1 MFRPL
6 LRSHRRPPRRGTA
19 ILITCFFLIT
29 IMMVTGLALVMYAAR
44 EKAAAMAYQD
54 AIAVPAKTPPDP
66 TNAVNAF
73 FGGLLYD
80 DLDDGAALQNAM
92 RGHSIARSMYGSRSD
107 YSAPGNPWVGSVTPW
122 AGVGPFN
129 DQPNTYTYNGTATY
143 PSLAGITNRQRI
155 VNYTAMQMDNQ
166 PLLIDPEWTRN
177 RLPSAGGSWQF
188 KDTVAGRDYV
198 GKHAGYTYPGV
209 KDFFLGAQDPY
220 TGEVL
225 VPSFHRDWIF
235 GSLAPT
241 NPNWYNDAGRVLTLR
256 PRPGSA
262 TLPEHPNFPRV
273 PPNADGSYT
282 GDVQNCPGSYR
293 FIDGKGFIAL
303 NDSLWMH
310 IGLSPMRLA
319 NGTLVQPLVAALV
332 LPLDGRFDM
341 SVHGNQ
347 LNGGAH
353 EGYGGYGP
361 WAVDIGYGLSDY
373 NATTP
378 PPMPLAA
385 NMEANRK
392 SLTAGRKANYAAE
405 FNPFATGQLLPTYG
419 GVSWTGAQVDF
430 QFPAGNS
437 LFGQPSRANPTLN
450 PIYSNFQNDNAQ
462 VPKPPAFPDP
472 TLGHPA
478 GYNRDEF
485 AVRDTANTTSPI
497 FPYTDLKRFSLR
509 YAYTPDWYY
518 QAFATKAAQDTFLG
532 QPNAYPYLANPG
544 AGTPSTYRLDPA
556 HNRRLLFTPKATGL
570 DRPALAPNFVSRDDG
585 SGTGS
590 ASPALQIVA
599 GATKPGGLFAG
610 ANATATVYPPPQNP
624 GTVTD
629 FAPPVA
635 IGTSITQRWY
645 NIQAA
650 LGSVNLNRPLADY
663 RTDLTKPLGTDVN
676 PVGTPTP
683 DPLLLKNMG
692 NVVQA
697 EADRQALAKDI
708 FVRLCV
714 ATGAAAIVDPNTG
727 NISLPNPISRQINGA
742 GVTYTTQQYDAL
754 RYLAQL
760 AVNIVD
766 HIDNDDVSTTFLWN
780 PVEGAAEDLKAAK
793 VGNRAV
799 FGVEKPRLLLNE
811 VYSEI
816 TNDTGMSDQVEALK
830 DKDGNPIPLAPT
842 ANAHVRF
849 WAELVNPTSAPHA
862 ANTGVLGTGAVSLNA
877 YQIQIARAIQATGGT
892 EDRISFLSSLGNTSG
907 VFGNATGTPVAA
919 DAIFNFPLVPAGSNP
934 AAVAPNDVT
943 LLNNGPNSQYAPPY
957 TGAPTSTLPAGGFVL
972 VGPPTLTPK
981 KDAKEF
987 NPPAA
992 GVWATTNKVDSQ
1004 PLGPAMSSNGMGYM
1018 LTMPSATTLS
1028 NKEFKRHVVQL
1039 RRLTNPYLQA
1049 NDPNYSYDPN
1059 RTPNPYVTVDMM
1071 DNVPAFDA
1079 VHRAAG
1085 QATDR
1090 KERDGG
1096 NPGGYD
1102 PVDQRFSVGKVQP
1115 LAAYSGMVPADGPG
1129 VYNVYNG
1136 NTARA
1141 VASSLTDSMIR
1152 DQTGAPTLPTPATDP
1167 TVTNDPNEPKNTFGR
1182 HNGHLN
1188 RGQLP
1193 SLPPGATVT
1202 PANAPAT
1209 LTDTIML
1216 PFDWLPH
1223 LDRPLETQ
1231 GDLFTVRDCPPH
1243 RLTSEFVRPN
1253 ATAPSLRYDA
1263 SYALWTRHNDG
1274 LTRALGLLSVKS
1286 PDLRVAHG
1294 GRVAGKLNPNV
1305 IQDRR
1310 VVQGVWAPQANNRFN
1325 LAFVND
1331 TVWDKWLR
1339 SRSNMQGRKQAD
1351 GATVFNSPVPTGS
1364 LGEGGGDRPFMPF
1377 AAPTA
1382 TAGTFAYGNPST
1394 FSDGDTILRR
1404 PEPTMAIPNPE
1415 PHLILDP
1422 QADPTVVHHPYTQ
1435 SEPLR
1440 KVMNNLT
1447 TVSHSFV
1454 VYLTVGYFEYEGLQ
1468 TGNYPSGAPAPPRF
1482 GAEVYDQIPGDM
1494 RQKFVA
1500 VIDMS
1505 NMALDPVNPVHA
1517 SGQPFFTALTSTVRP
1532 TANPATMP
1540 AVLTLASGV
1549 GDSTTFRVPVDG
1561 QTVSFQAGSNPQL
1574 VLGYGPET
1582 QVLVVDAVG
1591 PMAPPNPPDP
1601 GARYPNGLAANQIGV
1616 LNLSRSAWGG
1626 TCVSNVRPGYVGPQP
1641 GFNFTLD
1648 KYKPV
1653 VPYVERLR

>member
-44 EKAAAMAYQD
+44 EKAAAMAYSD
-54 AIAVPAKTPPDP
+54 AIAVPAKAPPDP

-80 DLDDGAALQNAM
+80 DLDDGPALQNVM

-129 DQPNTYTYNGTATY
+129 DQPSTYTYNGTASY
-143 PSLAGITNRQRI
+143 PSLAGITSRQRI
-155 VNYTAMQMDNQ
+155 VNYTAMLMDNQ

-177 RLPSAGGSWQF
+177 RLPGAGGSWLF

-225 VPSFHRDWIF
+225 VPSFHRDWLF
-235 GSLAPT
+235 RHTSRPADESPLHPA
-241 NPNWYNDAGRVLTLR
+241 NPNWYNDAGRLLTVR
-256 PRPGSA
+256 PRPA
-262 TLPEHPNFPRV
+262 EHPNFPRV

-293 FIDGKGFIAL
+293 FVDGKGFIAL
-303 NDSLWMH
+303 NDSQWMH

-319 NGTLVQPLVAALV
+319 SGKLVQPLVAALV

-392 SLTAGRKANYAAE
+392 SLIAGRKANYPAE

-437 LFGQPSRANPTLN
+437 LFGQPSRANPTLT

-462 VPKPPAFPDP
+462 VPKPPALPDL

-485 AVRDTANTTSPI
+485 AVRNTANMNSPI

-532 QPNAYPYLANPG
+532 QPTTYPYLANPG
-544 AGTPSTYRLDPA
+544 ASTSSNYRLDPA

-585 SGTGS
+585 TGTGS

-610 ANATATVYPPPQNP
+610 ANPTATVYPTPQNP

-635 IGTSITQRWY
+635 VGAGVTQRWY

-676 PVGTPTP
+676 PTGTLTP

-708 FVRLCV
+708 FIRLCV

-727 NISLPNPISRQINGA
+727 NISLPNPITRQINGA
-742 GVTYTTQQYDAL
+742 GVAYTTQQYDAL

-799 FGVEKPRLLLNE
+799 FGIEKPRLLLNE

-816 TNDTGMSDQVEALK
+816 TNDTGPGDQVEAVK
-830 DKDGNPIPLAPT
+830 DKDGNPTPLAPT
-842 ANAHVRF
+842 ANAQVRF

-862 ANTGVLGTGAVSLNA
+862 TNTGVLGTGAVNLSA
-877 YQIQIARAIQATGGT
+877 YQIQIARAIQETGGT
-892 EDRISFLSSLGNTSG
+892 GDRISFLSSLSNTSG
-907 VFGNATGTPVAA
+907 VFGDATGTPVTA
-919 DAIFNFPLVPAGSNP
+919 DAMFNFPLVPVGSNP

-943 LLNNGPNSQYAPPY
+943 LINNGPNSQYAPPY
-957 TGAPTSTLPAGGFVL
+957 TGGPASTLPAGGFVL

-987 NPPAA
+987 TPPAA

-1004 PLGPAMSSNGMGYM
+1004 PLGPATSSSGMGYM
-1018 LTMPSATTLS
+1018 LTMPSATILS

-1039 RRLTNPYLQA
+1039 RRLTNPYLPA
-1049 NDPNYSYDPN
+1049 NDPNYSYDPS

-1085 QATDR
+1085 QPTDR

-1102 PVDQRFSVGKVQP
+1102 PVTQRFSVGKVQP
-1115 LAAYSGMVPADGPG
+1115 LAAYSGMVPMNGPG
-1129 VYNVYNG
+1129 AYNVYNG
-1136 NTARA
+1136 NTGRA

-1167 TVTNDPNEPKNTFGR
+1167 MVTNDPNEPKNTFGR
-1182 HNGHLN
+1182 HNGHLAA
-1188 RGQLP
+1188 LP
-1193 SLPPGATVT
+1193 GGATVT
-1202 PANAPAT
+1202 PANTPAT

-1263 SYALWTRHNDG
+1263 SYAQWTRHNDG

-1286 PDLRVAHG
+1286 PDLRVPHG
-1294 GRVAGKLNPNV
+1294 GRVAGKVNPNV

-1351 GATVFNSPVPTGS
+1351 GVTVFNSPVPTGS
-1364 LGEGGGDRPFMPF
+1364 IAEGGADRPFMPF
-1377 AAPTA
+1377 ATPTA

-1394 FSDGDTILRR
+1394 FIDGDTILRR
-1404 PEPTMAIPNPE
+1404 PETTAIPNPE

-1454 VYLTVGYFEYEGLQ
+1454 VYLTVGYFEPDGLQ
-1468 TGNYPSGAPAPPRF
+1468 TVPTTWPTGVPAPPRF

-1505 NMALDPVNPVHA
+1505 NMALKGTTSLTDTNPHA
-1517 SGQPFFTALTSTVRP
+1517 TEAPFFTALTA
-1532 TANPATMP
+1532 TARAPVAPATTSILSI
-1540 AVLTLASGV
+1540 AHESYDTGNGIVYVSADGV
-1549 GDSTTFRVPVDG
+1549 RKPI
-1561 QTVSFQAGSNPQL
+1561 TVGTQL
-1574 VLGYGPET
+1574 IIGYGAE
-1582 QVLVVDAVG
+1582 QQ
-1591 PMAPPNPPDP
+1591 PPNPTAGNPTP
-1601 GARYPNGLAANQIGV
+1601 TPVVVTKVLGAGQLEVTGLT
-1616 LNLSRSAWGG
+1616 RDAWGG
-1626 TCVSNVRPGYVGPQP
+1626 TVVSNVRPGYAGPQP